1 MFNSTGIKIFRELEE
16 SLNISVLAKR
26 LGLHHSTISIAVSA
40 LEEDGLVVRYREGN
54 HVYVKRSDTLHSH
67 ALKNLLMEFPRLP
80 VEDVFKSSAMQ
91 ILGVLTAP
99 RNITDLSAMTGLNR
113 LTVSP
118 AVKEMSK
125 HGLVLKKGT
134 KYTSNPRH
142 RHAESFVRNYW
153 EYNAN
158 ITLRNISKDAILL
171 WQRGLEFLFRSRTCL
186 NNTDS
191 GKNIHPTAVSMFP
204 AHDFGM
210 ISDMKY
216 YFYTSRELKVEDNI
230 IHTILIEPASPIYN
244 SYALAL
250 YSRSRPRDLLKYSSY
265 YDLEDHVKALLE
277 YLETKQ
283 NKTNFLLPWNE
294 YQDILASM
302 E

>member
-16 SLNISVLAKR
+16 QINISALAKK
-26 LGLHHSTISIAVSA
+26 LELHYSTISIAVSA
-40 LEEDGLVVRYREGN
+40 LEENGLVARYREGN

-80 VEDVFKSSAMQ
+80 VEDVFTPSAME
-91 ILGVLTAP
+91 IMGVLTAP
-99 RNITDLSAMTGLNR
+99 HNVTDISAMTGLNR
-113 LTVSP
+113 LTVSS

-134 KYTSNPRH
+134 KYVSNPRH

-153 EYNAN
+153 EYIAN
-158 ITLRNISKDAILL
+158 ITLRYISKDAILI
-171 WQRGLEFLFRSRTCL
+171 WQRGLEFLFKSRTTL
-186 NNTDS
+186 DSVDS
-191 GKNIHPTAVSMFP
+191 GKKIHPTAVSVLP
-204 AHDFGM
+204 AHDLGM
-210 ISDMKY
+210 ISYMRY

-230 IHTILIEPASPIYN
+230 IHTILIEPSSPIYN

-250 YSRSRPRDLLKYSSY
+250 YSRSRPRNLLKYSSY

-277 YLETKQ
+277 YLEIKQ
-283 NKTNFLLPWNE
+283 TKTNFLLPWNE